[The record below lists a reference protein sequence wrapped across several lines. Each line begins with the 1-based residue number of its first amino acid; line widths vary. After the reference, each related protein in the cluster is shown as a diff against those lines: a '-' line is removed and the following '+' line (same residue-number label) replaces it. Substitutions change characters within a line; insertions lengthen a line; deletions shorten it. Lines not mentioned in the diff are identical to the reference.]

1 MSISEVVQK
10 LIMLKLLYTESTYR
24 VNTMLLLFMRHGKAE
39 EKKPGIKD
47 EDRRLTDEGRRDA
60 EYIARVLPVKPS
72 IVYSSPLTRARE
84 TAEIIARLHGV
95 SLKIVDELS
104 PSKASL
110 DSIRK
115 LELINNTLLVGHAPS
130 IENIVSEIIGGGNIK
145 LKAGAVAGV
154 ELEEV
159 GRGKGKLV
167 FLITPQIARI
177 LVG

>member
-1 MSISEVVQK
+1 
-10 LIMLKLLYTESTYR
+10 
-24 VNTMLLLFMRHGKAE
+24 MLLLFMRHGKAE
-39 EKKPGIKD
+39 EKKPGMKD
-47 EDRRLTDEGRRDA
+47 ENRRLTDEGRQDV
-60 EYIARVLPVKPS
+60 EFIARALPVKPS
-72 IVYSSPLTRARE
+72 VVYSSPLTRARE
-84 TAEIIARLHGV
+84 TAEIIARLYGV
-95 SLKIVDELS
+95 DLKIVDELT

-115 LELINNTLLVGHAPS
+115 LELVDNTLLVGHAPS
-130 IENIVSEIIGGGNIK
+130 IENIVSEIIGGGNVK